1 MNQTPNKSRAVVLM
15 SGGMD
20 SCVTAAIARQSYEI
34 AALHAS
40 YGQRTESREIQ
51 SFQALADHFVAFT
64 RLAVK
69 LDHFRAIGGSS
80 LTDSSMVIRKAD
92 LSSNEIPNTYV
103 PFRNAHFLSI
113 ATSWAEVLGAT
124 RIFIGAVW
132 EDSSGYPDCR
142 PEYYEAFN
150 RVIRLGTRPSSDV
163 SIETPLIRLSK
174 HEIVRKGITLGAPF
188 HLTWSC
194 YRDSDVACG
203 VCDSC
208 ALRLRAF
215 QEAGIDDPIPYSN
228 RPEYART

>member
-1 MNQTPNKSRAVVLM
+1 MDKNPNRTKAVVLM

-20 SCVTAAIARQSYEI
+20 SCVTAAIAAQGYEI

-40 YGQRTESREIQ
+40 YGQRTERREAL
-51 SFQALADHFVAFT
+51 SFHAIADHFGVET
-64 RLAVK
+64 RLAVR

-80 LTDSSMVIRKAD
+80 LTDSSLTIRNAD
-92 LSSNEIPNTYV
+92 LSSHEIPNTYV

-113 ATSWAEVLGAT
+113 ATSWAEVLGA
-124 RIFIGAVW
+124 RKIFIGAVW

-150 RVIRLGTRPSSDV
+150 RTIRAGTKPSTDIT
-163 SIETPLIRLSK
+163 IETPLIYLSK
-174 HEIVRKGITLGAPF
+174 REIVKRGVELNAPL

-194 YRDSDVACG
+194 YKDSDAACG
-203 VCDSC
+203 ICDSC

-215 QEAGIDDPIPYSN
+215 QEAGIDDPITYAN
-228 RPEYART
+228 KPEYARI

>member
-1 MNQTPNKSRAVVLM
+1 MDQTPNKSRAVVLM

-51 SFQALADHFVAFT
+51 SFQALADHFGAIT

-69 LDHFRAIGGSS
+69 LDHFRSIGGSS
-80 LTDSSMVIRKAD
+80 LTDSSMAIRKAD
-92 LSSNEIPNTYV
+92 LASNDIPNTYV
-103 PFRNAHFLSI
+103 PFRNAHFLSV

-150 RVIRLGTRPSSDV
+150 RVIRAGTRPSSDIT
-163 SIETPLIRLSK
+163 IETPLIHLSK
-174 HEIVRKGITLGAPF
+174 LEIVRKGINLGAPF

-215 QEAGIDDPIPYSN
+215 QEAGIEDPIPYSN

>member
-1 MNQTPNKSRAVVLM
+1 MSHTPNKSRAVVLM

-20 SCVTAAIARQSYEI
+20 SCVTAAIASRSYDI

-40 YGQRTESREIQ
+40 YGQRTEMRESQ
-51 SFQALADHFVAFT
+51 SFQALADHFGAFS

-69 LDHFRAIGGSS
+69 LDHLRVIGGSS
-80 LTDSSMVIRKAD
+80 LTDPAMQIRHAD
-92 LSSNEIPNTYV
+92 LESQDIPNTYV

-124 RIFIGAVW
+124 KIFIGAVW

-150 RVIRLGTRPSSDV
+150 RVIRTGTRPTTDIT
-163 SIETPLIRLSK
+163 IETPLIHLSK
-174 HEIVRKGITLGAPF
+174 KEIVKKGIELRAPF

-194 YRDSDVACG
+194 YRDSDAACG
-203 VCDSC
+203 ICDSC

-215 QEAGIDDPIPYSN
+215 QEAGMEDPIPYAN

>member
-1 MNQTPNKSRAVVLM
+1 M

-20 SCVTAAIARQSYEI
+20 SCVTASIASQTYQI

-40 YGQRTESREIQ
+40 YGQRTEARELR
-51 SFQALADHFVAFT
+51 SFHAVADYLCVT
-64 RLAVK
+64 DRLAVQ
-69 LDHFRAIGGSS
+69 LDHFRTIGGSS
-80 LTDSSMVIRKAD
+80 LTDSRMAIGEAD
-92 LSSNEIPNTYV
+92 LESREIPNTYV

-113 ATSWAEVLGAT
+113 ATSWAEVLGASK
-124 RIFIGAVW
+124 IFIGAVW

-150 RVIRLGTRPSSDV
+150 RVIKAGTRPSTNIT
-163 SIETPLIRLSK
+163 IETPLIRLSK
-174 HEIVRKGITLGAPF
+174 REIVQKGVEIGAPF

-194 YRDSDVACG
+194 YRDSDLACG

-215 QEAGIDDPIPYSN
+215 QEAGVEDPIAYCN
-228 RPEYART
+228 RPEYARI

>member
-1 MNQTPNKSRAVVLM
+1 MDQTSHKAVVLM

-20 SCVTAAIARQSYEI
+20 SCVTASIASQTYQI

-40 YGQRTESREIQ
+40 YGQRTEARELR
-51 SFQALADHFVAFT
+51 SFHAVADYLCVT
-64 RLAVK
+64 DRLAVQ
-69 LDHFRAIGGSS
+69 LDHFRTIGGSS
-80 LTDSSMVIRKAD
+80 LTDSRMAIGEAD
-92 LSSNEIPNTYV
+92 LESREIPNTYV

-113 ATSWAEVLGAT
+113 ATSWAEVLGASK
-124 RIFIGAVW
+124 IFIGAVW

-150 RVIRLGTRPSSDV
+150 RVIKAGTRPSTNIT
-163 SIETPLIRLSK
+163 IETPLIRLSK
-174 HEIVRKGITLGAPF
+174 REIVQKGVEIGAPF

-194 YRDSDVACG
+194 YRDSDLACG

-215 QEAGIDDPIPYSN
+215 QEAGVEDPIAYCN
-228 RPEYART
+228 RPEYARI

>member
-1 MNQTPNKSRAVVLM
+1 MDQNLNKTKAVVLM

-20 SCVTAAIARQSYEI
+20 SCVTAAIASQDYEI

-40 YGQRTESREIQ
+40 YGQRTERRELQ
-51 SFQALADHFVAFT
+51 SFHAIADHFGVEQ
-64 RLAVK
+64 RLAVR
-69 LDHFRAIGGSS
+69 LDHFGVIGGSS
-80 LTDSSMVIRKAD
+80 LTDSNLNIRRAD
-92 LSSNEIPNTYV
+92 LESREIPNTYV

-124 RIFIGAVW
+124 KIFIGAVW

-150 RVIRLGTRPSSDV
+150 RVIRAGTRPTTDIR
-163 SIETPLIRLSK
+163 IETPLIHLSK
-174 HEIVRKGITLGAPF
+174 RQIVQKGRDLRAPF

-194 YRDSDVACG
+194 YQDSDTACG

-215 QEAGIDDPIPYSN
+215 QEAGIDDPIAYAN
-228 RPEYART
+228 KPEYARI

>member
-51 SFQALADHFVAFT
+51 SFQALADHFGAFT

-80 LTDSSMVIRKAD
+80 LTDSSMAIRKAD
-92 LSSNEIPNTYV
+92 LSSKDIPNTYV

-150 RVIRLGTRPSSDV
+150 RVIRAGTRPSSDIT
-163 SIETPLIRLSK
+163 IETPLIHLSK

-215 QEAGIDDPIPYSN
+215 QEAGIDDPIPYSD